1 MCYRSKTTPSFL
13 TVKEGDFSTSPSLL
27 QGELHLSHQASL
39 PSGTR
44 GCSWLRYSLRQSFVI
59 GSGACARKGLPII
72 IYATKLRL
80 CVGWRIESITGNSTL
95 IRFYYCSLGEGCK
108 MHSILFFSPLF
119 LFLIAVSLCTCRRS
133 NEEYNFINLCLTYR

>member
-1 MCYRSKTTPSFL
+1 MIRFSKTYPSFL
-13 TVKEGDFSTSPSLL
+13 TVKEGSTFLTKPLFP
-27 QGELHLSHQASL
+27 QGREDVAGYAIAS
-39 PSGTR
+39 
-44 GCSWLRYSLRQSFVI
+44 
-59 GSGACARKGLPII
+59 ARVLASAAEPVPARGLPII

-119 LFLIAVSLCTCRRS
+119 LFLIAVSLCACRHS
-133 NEEYNFINLCLTYR
+133 NEDVIL